1 MSKTITLT
9 KETIMQ
15 AVDVSTF
22 KRIDAQVG
30 DLAGAGDKTLNAV
43 SSAHEEGLDKAL
55 ILGYC
60 NWRDARL
67 RSRLRFCLAS
77 TNDADGYNDSN
88 DSSSDYTYKFN
99 VNDDF
104 SDDDV
109 RALGIKMHEYIVRG
123 AIYDWYRYM
132 NLSPVDSEQGLQ
144 VLEDTII
151 FDARVKGFG
160 RENLTPKKST
170 PSTGEPN
177 PSTPNS

>member
-9 KETIMQ
+9 KEAIMQ

-77 TNDADGYNDSN
+77 TKTADGYSDSTA
-88 DSSSDYTYKFN
+88 SSETAYTYTFN

-132 NLSPVDSEQGLQ
+132 NLTPVDSEQGLQ
-144 VLEDTII
+144 TLEDTII

-160 RENLTPKKST
+160 RANLS
-170 PSTGEPN
+170 
-177 PSTPNS
+177 NS